1 MIKAG
6 ENGWEQTAEFP
17 GRKVV
22 NDKVCEACK
31 LIFKTHNEACFHV
44 SEKHPQQL
52 RMENGDVAVVKVA
65 LEPYNKR
72 ERTLSIRT
80 VVLYKG
86 ELVDEAR
93 FNGEE
98 FAQGAVW
105 AFAKMTS

>member
-22 NDKVCEACK
+22 NDKFCEACNEH
-31 LIFKTHNEACFHV
+31 FSTHNIACYHV
-44 SEKHPQQL
+44 AQKHPQLL
-52 RMENGDVAVVKVA
+52 RLENGDMAVAKVA

-93 FNGEE
+93 FNGDE
-98 FAQGAVW
+98 FAQGAAW